1 MLYKHKNPHGG
12 DIYGG
17 DDIRLDFSANT
28 NPKGTPREVIRQAA
42 LSLEH
47 ADWYPDPYAREL
59 VAAIAAYHGVPADY
73 ILIGAGA
80 AEMIYSYA
88 STSRFASALMAA
100 PTFSEYEIALRR
112 TGTKVL
118 HWNMKEETGFTLTRD
133 IFTTIEVNRPNAV
146 FICNPNNPTGK
157 LVDPELMKE
166 LVEFT
171 KERNIKLF
179 VDECFMELAG
189 ARPGVSGE
197 VDECAPSCAVSLIP
211 ELENDPHLIILRA
224 FTKNYGMAGLR
235 LGYVLT
241 ADSDLL
247 YRMAKGVQPWN
258 LSTPA
263 QAAGVQ
269 ALKETE
275 FLKESVKFIR
285 TEKTYLAEELTKLG
299 LKVIDS
305 DVNFLLFKGP
315 EDLAESMRK
324 EGILIRDCSN
334 YMGLE
339 PGWFRVAVKL
349 HHENEELLET
359 MKKVLG
365 KE

>member
-17 DDIRLDFSANT
+17 NVRLDFSANT
-28 NPKGTPREVIRQAA
+28 NPMGTPREVIRKAA
-42 LSLEH
+42 ESLEH
-47 ADWYPDPYAREL
+47 ADRYPDPYVREL
-59 VAAIAAYHGVPADY
+59 TAAISAYHGVPGDY

-88 STSRFASALMAA
+88 AASGFASALMAA

-112 TGTKVL
+112 NGTRVL
-118 HWNMKEETGFTLTRD
+118 HWKMKEDTDFTLTRD
-133 IFTTIEVNRPNAV
+133 IFAAIETNRPNAV

-157 LVDPELMKE
+157 LADPELMKE
-166 LVEFT
+166 IAEFT
-171 KERNIKLF
+171 RERNIKLF

-189 ARPGVSGE
+189 AKRGASGE
-197 VDECAPSCAVSLIP
+197 EDKEAPAGAVSLIP
-211 ELENDPHLIILRA
+211 ELANNPHLVILRA
-224 FTKNYGMAGLR
+224 FTKNYGMAGIR

-241 ADSDLL
+241 SDSDLL

-258 LSTPA
+258 VSTPA

-275 FLKESVKFIR
+275 FLKESVKLIR
-285 TEKTYLAEELTKLG
+285 KEKAFLAEGLKSLG
-299 LKVIDS
+299 LRVIDS
-305 DVNFLLFKGP
+305 DVNFLLFRGP
-315 EDLAESMRK
+315 EDLSENMKK

-349 HHENEELLET
+349 HHENEDLLGT

>member
-17 DDIRLDFSANT
+17 DEIRLDFSANT
-28 NPKGTPREVIRQAA
+28 NPMGTPPEVIRQAA
-42 LSLEH
+42 ESLKH
-47 ADWYPDPYAREL
+47 ADRYPDPYAREL
-59 VAAIAAYHGVPADY
+59 TAAISAYHGVPEDY
-73 ILIGAGA
+73 VLIGAGA

-88 STSRFASALMAA
+88 SASRFTSALMAA

-112 TGTKVL
+112 TDTKVL
-118 HWNMKEETGFTLTRD
+118 HWKMKSDTDFTLDRD
-133 IFTTIEVNRPNAV
+133 IFKAIEVNRPNVV

-157 LVDPELMKE
+157 LVDPGLMME
-166 LVEFT
+166 IVRFT
-171 KERNIKLF
+171 KEQNIKLF

-189 ARPGVSGE
+189 ARRGALGE
-197 VDECAPSCAVSLIP
+197 VDKDAPAGAVSLIP
-211 ELENDPHLIILRA
+211 ELENDPHLVILRA

-241 ADSDLL
+241 SDSDLL
-247 YRMAKGVQPWN
+247 YNMAKGVQPWN
-258 LSTPA
+258 VSTPA

-275 FLKESVKFIR
+275 FLRKSVELIKEERK
-285 TEKTYLAEELTKLG
+285 YLTLALRDLG
-299 LKVIDS
+299 LRVIDS
-305 DVNFLLFKGP
+305 DVNFLLFSGP
-315 EDLAESMRK
+315 EDLFDRMKA
-324 EGILIRDCSN
+324 EGILIRNCDN

-349 HHENEELLET
+349 HDEDTELIRTLE
-359 MKKVLG
+359 KVL

>member
-12 DIYGG
+12 DIYGE

-28 NPKGTPREVIRQAA
+28 NPMGTPSEVIRQAS
-42 LSLEH
+42 LSLWH
-47 ADWYPDPYAREL
+47 ADRYPDPYAREL
-59 VAAIAAYHGVPADY
+59 TAAISAYHGVPEDY

-80 AEMIYSYA
+80 AEMIYSFA
-88 STSRFASALMAA
+88 ATSRFASALMAA

-112 TGTKVL
+112 NGTRVL
-118 HWNMKEETGFTLTRD
+118 HWDMKEETDFTLTRD
-133 IFTTIEVNRPNAV
+133 IFSAIEVNRPNAV

-157 LVDPELMKE
+157 LADSELMNE
-166 LVEFT
+166 ILDFT
-171 KERNIKLF
+171 RERDIKLF
-179 VDECFMELAG
+179 VDECFVELAG
-189 ARPGVSGE
+189 ARLGVSGE
-197 VDECAPSCAVSLIP
+197 ADESAPAGAVSLVP
-211 ELENDPHLIILRA
+211 ELKDNPHLFILRA

-241 ADSDLL
+241 SDSDLL
-247 YRMAKGVQPWN
+247 YKMAKGVQPWN
-258 LSTPA
+258 VSTPA

-275 FLKESVKFIR
+275 FLKESVKLIR
-285 TEKTYLAEELTKLG
+285 KEKAYLSEGLTKLG
-299 LKVIDS
+299 LKVINS

-315 EDLAESMRK
+315 EDLADRMRE
-324 EGILIRDCSN
+324 EGILIRNCDN
-334 YMGLE
+334 YHGLG

-349 HHENEELLET
+349 HDENEELLRT
-359 MKKVLG
+359 MARVLG